1 MMTFFCPNC
10 GYNLTGLPENRCPE
24 CGREFDP
31 AQLAQQRRADARIGG
46 VILRVLL
53 VPAALPPD
61 LQALVPALC
70 VIWGV
75 VVGSMIDHMKS
86 TGEKVLILTS
96 CAIGLGLLIFA
107 IVTSKKVARRLA
119 LTRAIR
125 RGDDHSGLQ
134 DRAFILICGI
144 GLFCCQGIL
153 SAAGFFGGCAA
164 GVLATLDLR

>member
-46 VILRVLL
+46 VILRVL
-53 VPAALPPD
+53 
-61 LQALVPALC
+61 LVPALC